1 MTPNDPFHEETA
13 PRRARWMIF
22 LPFSLLILLG
32 IAWSGFWYVAAGKAD
47 EAVEA
52 WIAREAAHG
61 RVYACGT
68 KQVVGYP
75 FRIELICD
83 KPTARLPGDGGPV
96 VASAPRFMAVAQV
109 YDPRRLIGEL
119 SGPVEITDA
128 SGRRADLTFAVAQAS
143 AAANSANRFE
153 RTSIALTAPRLTVD
167 GQEVGAAQ
175 RLDVHVRR
183 KPDGPDNVFD
193 IAAKLD
199 AGVSPLLDA
208 VAVGEGPL
216 AAEFQAEIRG
226 IDDLRPKPTSE
237 RLKAFAEAGGQL
249 HIVLARLQR
258 GAVAAEAK
266 GDLALD
272 VEGRPDGDL
281 RVTARGLDDVVQA
294 LVGGG
299 ERGGKKD
306 LLSSL
311 LGAGAQMLGKDAT
324 LDDQRATAY
333 RVRIDRGRV
342 EIGPIRVWRFA
353 PLF

>member
-1 MTPNDPFHEETA
+1 MTPNDAFHEEA
-13 PRRARWMIF
+13 PRRRGRWMIF
-22 LPFSLLILLG
+22 LPFALLILLG
-32 IAWSGFWYVAAGKAD
+32 IAWSGFWHVAAGKAD
-47 EAVEA
+47 EAIEA
-52 WIAREAAHG
+52 WLAREAAQG

-68 KQVVGYP
+68 RQIVGYP

-119 SGPVEITDA
+119 VGPVEMTDA
-128 SGRRADLTFAVAQAS
+128 AGRRADLSFAVAQAS
-143 AAANSANRFE
+143 AAAGPDNRFA
-153 RTSIALTAPRLTVD
+153 RTSIALTAPRLTVE
-167 GQEVGAAQ
+167 GAEIGAAQ
-175 RLDVHVRR
+175 KLDVHVRR
-183 KPDGPDNVFD
+183 KPDGPDGVFD
-193 IAAKLD
+193 IAVKLD

-226 IDDLRPKPTSE
+226 VDDLRPMPTSE

-249 HIVLARLQR
+249 HVALARLQR

-272 VEGRPDGDL
+272 VEGRPGGDL
-281 RVTARGLDDVVQA
+281 RVTARGLEDVVQA
-294 LVGGG
+294 LVGG
-299 ERGGKKD
+299 EGGGKKKD
-306 LLSSL
+306 LLGAL
-311 LGAGAQMLGKDAT
+311 LGAGAQMLGKEAT
-324 LDDQRATAY
+324 LDDKPATAY

-342 EIGPIRVWRFA
+342 EIGPIRVWKFA